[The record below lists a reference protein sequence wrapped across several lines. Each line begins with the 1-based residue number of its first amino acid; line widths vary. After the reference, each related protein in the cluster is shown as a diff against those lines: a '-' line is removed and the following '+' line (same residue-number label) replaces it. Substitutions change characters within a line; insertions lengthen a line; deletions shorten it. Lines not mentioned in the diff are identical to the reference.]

1 MLENIPPPSC
11 AAFLALSP
19 ALGSIFRFSPV
30 TGSFSEIPQLA
41 IKKNII
47 ISVNLLIF
55 LNIKLLYDFDYI
67 ELKKIKTNL

>member
-19 ALGSIFRFSPV
+19 ALGSIFLVSPV
-30 TGSFSEIPQLA
+30 TGSFCEIPQLV
-41 IKKNII
+41 IKKKII
-47 ISVNLLIF
+47 IIVNLLEF
-55 LNIKLLYDFDYI
+55 LNIKLFNVFDYI